1 VKVGVLTEVQSPS
14 DQPKDFV
21 SKNAANAMCRRL
33 THIRVSKFLIQAVT
47 VREFAAIAAR
57 EALPVAIGPIPEI
70 NAPGYYCLPYTYPL
84 PAAILEH
91 YQ

>member
-1 VKVGVLTEVQSPS
+1 MKVGVLTEVQSPS

-33 THIRVSKFLIQAVT
+33 THIRVSKFLIKAVA
-47 VREFAAIAAR
+47 VREYVALMSWEAR
-57 EALPVAIGPIPEI
+57 AVVAVPTI
-70 NAPGYYCLPYTYPL
+70 NAVGYHVLPYIYPL
-84 PAAILEH
+84 PLHILEH